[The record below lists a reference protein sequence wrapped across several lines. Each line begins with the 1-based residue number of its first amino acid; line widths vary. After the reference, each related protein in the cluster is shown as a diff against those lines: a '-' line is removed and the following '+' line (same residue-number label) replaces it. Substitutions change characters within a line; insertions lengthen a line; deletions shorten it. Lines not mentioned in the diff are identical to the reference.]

1 MELLYSWHLW
11 SHKYWPLTDRGVKTK
26 KKRNP
31 HRCSERCWHP
41 HGAPALCSLGSSPRS
56 CRSPSLWTSCP
67 QSPSCWCRVP
77 CLGHC
82 VAGSGYLN
90 WRRVRRSCTMCSWP
104 CPAGWRR
111 RGTTAWGPD
120 PFGWSRCP
128 CWSPAWSGRS
138 GCSLLCAVVS
148 GWGGGR
154 EKKVQSERKAVKWWS
169 PDIKNGGGTSPAK
182 YLRCSLTSDSEK
194 S

>member
-1 MELLYSWHLW
+1 MYLPIKSLHFFWQYKLAIELLYSWHLT
-11 SHKYWPLTDRGVKTK
+11 SHKYWFQTDRGEKTK
-26 KKRNP
+26 KRSS

-82 VAGSGYLN
+82 VAGSGYLS

-111 RGTTAWGPD
+111 RGTTAWGLD

-128 CWSPAWSGRS
+128 CWSPVWSGRS

-154 EKKVQSERKAVKWWS
+154 EKKVECERRAVV
-169 PDIKNGGGTSPAK
+169 
-182 YLRCSLTSDSEK
+182 K
-194 S
+194 SWYQ